1 VGAALQRAT
10 KARTTLGL
18 VLALTVFGATY
29 GFAATL
35 GAASQALGAGNAVVV
50 SCQTSGTPTGA
61 YNTTYDASL
70 GGYRV
75 TGVTVTGIDPGCNG
89 KTVSV
94 TLTNATNLA
103 LASGVATYSSAGSN
117 TTLAISSLNATPAAS
132 AVSGLSVAV
141 NG

>member
-1 VGAALQRAT
+1 VTR
-10 KARTTLGL
+10 ARTTLGL
-18 VLALTVFGATY
+18 VLALTLFGATY

-35 GAASQALGAGNAVVV
+35 GTASQALGAGNAVVV

-61 YNTTYDASL
+61 YATTYDPAL

-75 TGVTVTGIDPGCNG
+75 TGVTVTNIDPACNG

-94 TLTNATNLA
+94 TLTNAASLA
-103 LASGVATYSSAGSN
+103 LASGVGTYSSAGSN
-117 TTLAISSLNATPAAS
+117 TTLAISGLSATPAAS